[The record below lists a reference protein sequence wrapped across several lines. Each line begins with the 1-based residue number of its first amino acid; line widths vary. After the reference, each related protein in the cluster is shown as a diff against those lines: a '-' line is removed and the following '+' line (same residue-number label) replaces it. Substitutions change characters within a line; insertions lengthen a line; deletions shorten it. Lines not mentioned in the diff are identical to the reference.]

1 MSEAAIRKHDMKR
14 NWAEPGSQHDRLVR
28 LAKIG
33 LPIVAVAFLLI
44 LAIAPFD
51 QRGGDVSFI
60 LDKKGVDK
68 AAERMRIETARYTGE
83 DNKGNK
89 FEITANRAIQPTSD
103 QPIVNIE
110 GMMARLSLGQGPLVV
125 AANQGRYDLDSHM
138 VDVNGPVRVVGP
150 AGYRLETRDVNFD
163 LKQQTMQSHGPVTGA
178 MNLGQ
183 FQANKLSADLRERK
197 VVLDG
202 GARLK
207 IIQGAVR

>member
-1 MSEAAIRKHDMKR
+1 MSEAAVRKHDMKR

-110 GMMARLSLGQGPLVV
+110 GMMARLGLGQGPVVV
-125 AANQGRYDLDSHM
+125 AANRGRYDLDSHT
-138 VDVNGPVRVVGP
+138 VDVVGPVRVVGP
-150 AGYRLETRDVNFD
+150 DGYRLETRDVNFD
-163 LKQQTMQSHGPVTGA
+163 LKQQTMQSHGPVSGA
-178 MNLGQ
+178 MKLGQ
-183 FQANKLSADLRERK
+183 FQANRLSADLLERT